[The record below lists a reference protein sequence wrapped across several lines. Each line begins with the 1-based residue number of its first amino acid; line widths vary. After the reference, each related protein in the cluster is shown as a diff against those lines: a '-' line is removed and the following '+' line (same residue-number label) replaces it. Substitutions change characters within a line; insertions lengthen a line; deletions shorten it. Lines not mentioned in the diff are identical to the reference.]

1 MLMYTKMLKL
11 WHQILSSSV
20 GKAVDCI
27 SSDPKMR
34 FRMDVQAQKGPL
46 FFDIRKRKKTWR
58 VLTCRVRVELGLV
71 LDRDSNRNIF
81 FYILI

>member
-46 FFDIRKRKKTWR
+46 FFDIRKRKKKPGGYLH
-58 VLTCRVRVELGLV
+58 VGLGLG
-71 LDRDSNRNIF
+71 
-81 FYILI
+81 